1 MESIFIYRRKDEYWH
16 QVGLFYDQMV
26 GLYEG
31 YKESVSN
38 KETDGAAVT
47 LWDIVTMN
55 IFGDLE
61 DLEQAFDKNINCWY
75 KYQNC

>member
-1 MESIFIYRRKDEYWH
+1 
-16 QVGLFYDQMV
+16 MV

-38 KETDGAAVT
+38 TETDGAAVT
-47 LWDIVTMN
+47 LWDIITMN

-61 DLEQAFDKNINCWY
+61 DLEQVFDTDSKVPAKVRGQGHCSALIKLLPNNEDM
-75 KYQNC
+75 